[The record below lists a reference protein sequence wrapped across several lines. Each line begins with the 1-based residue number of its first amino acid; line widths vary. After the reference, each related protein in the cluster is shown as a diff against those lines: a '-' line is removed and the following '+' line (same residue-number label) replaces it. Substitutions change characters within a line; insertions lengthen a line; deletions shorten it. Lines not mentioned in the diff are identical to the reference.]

1 MITQAG
7 RDAALEAM
15 PVGFIDLDHD
25 WRITYVNH
33 AGESVVGAGWD
44 ELVGASYWE
53 SFPANVENE
62 FGRAYREVAATGEP
76 QTVEAFYPEPL
87 NRWYEVHAVPAAT
100 GLSLYFTEVTQ
111 RRQAQDR
118 LAMLARVSAELA
130 GALDAD
136 EAVRRIPGI
145 VVPTLGEGCL
155 VIVVD
160 DDGRPRAVSSW
171 HADPAR
177 RESLS
182 RYSTMRLGHL
192 AGNAPVVRALLG
204 ETVSVPGVE
213 AITYVADD
221 ELRDLLR
228 VVTPGRVLTLPL
240 RGRERTVG
248 ALTLLLGA
256 KAEPSADAL
265 ATTRDVAD
273 RVGLAVDNV
282 RLFTEQRQVAETL
295 QRSLLTA
302 PFEHPSAEIAARYVP
317 AAEVA
322 RVGGDWHDAFL
333 QPSGSTMLVIGD
345 VVGHDTEAAAAMGQL
360 RALLRGIAVYS
371 DQGPA
376 EVLRGLDAA
385 MDQLRLDT
393 YATVGIARFEQTP
406 DEVGRGITRM
416 RWSSAGHPAPVVI
429 GPDGGLAPP
438 DAWGGELLLGVDAG
452 ASRSETVT
460 TLAAGS
466 TVLLFTDGL
475 VERRAADLDEGMAR
489 LLAAVTDLGSLPL
502 QDLCDELV
510 QRLVDG
516 RPEDD
521 VALVAIRL
529 TGRTA

>member
-1 MITQAG
+1 VRRSSEPAG
-7 RDAALEAM
+7 TSSWAR
-15 PVGFIDLDHD
+15 PTG
-25 WRITYVNH
+25 
-33 AGESVVGAGWD
+33 S
-44 ELVGASYWE
+44 

-145 VVPTLGEGCL
+145 VVPALGEGCL
-155 VIVVD
+155 VTVVD
-160 DDGRPRAVSSW
+160 DDGSARAVSSW
-171 HADPAR
+171 HVDPAR
-177 RESLS
+177 RDALS
-182 RYSTMRLGHL
+182 RYSGLRLGQL
-192 AGNAPVVRALLG
+192 AGNAPVVRALHG
-204 ETVSVPGVE
+204 ETVSLPGSEAVE
-213 AITYVADD
+213 YVTDG
-221 ELRDLLR
+221 ELRALLR
-228 VVTPGRVLTLPL
+228 RVAPGRVLTTPL
-240 RGRERTVG
+240 RGRDRTLG
-248 ALTLLLGA
+248 ALTLLLRNAGELGA
-256 KAEPSADAL
+256 ESL
-265 ATTRDVAD
+265 ATVRDIAD
-273 RVGLAVDNV
+273 RVGLALDNV

-302 PFEHPSAEIAARYVP
+302 PFEPSSAEVAARYLP

-371 DQGPA
+371 DGGPA
-376 EVLRGLDAA
+376 EVLRGVDAA
-385 MDQLRLDT
+385 MEQLRLDT
-393 YATVGIARFEQTP
+393 FATVGIARFEQTP
-406 DEVGRGITRM
+406 EEAERGITRM

-438 DAWGGELLLGVDAG
+438 AAWGAAVHRR
-452 ASRSETVT
+452 SRRAPGHRPGCRPRPAESGRRRHRHPR
-460 TLAAGS
+460 AAEA
-466 TVLLFTDGL
+466 LRRA
-475 VERRAADLDEGMAR
+475 RRAARAR
-489 LLAAVTDLGSLPL
+489 PTRGRRRTRGDPADRPGRLTSRVSRRTRGPAAP
-502 QDLCDELV
+502 
-510 QRLVDG
+510 G
-516 RPEDD
+516 RP
-521 VALVAIRL
+521 RRR
-529 TGRTA
+529 GTANPPADRRPGPGPRATW

>member
-1 MITQAG
+1 VGVITQAG
-7 RDAALEAM
+7 RDAVLEAM
-15 PVGFIDLDHD
+15 PVGFIHLDHD

-33 AGESVVGAGWD
+33 AGEAVVGAGWD

-87 NRWYEVHAVPAAT
+87 NRWYEVHAVPAPT

-145 VVPTLGEGCL
+145 VVPALGEGCL
-155 VIVVD
+155 VTVVD
-160 DDGRPRAVSSW
+160 DDGSARAVSSW
-171 HADPAR
+171 HVDPAR
-177 RESLS
+177 RDALS
-182 RYSTMRLGHL
+182 RYSGLRLGQL
-192 AGNAPVVRALLG
+192 AGNAPVVRALHG
-204 ETVSVPGVE
+204 ETVSLPGAEAVE
-213 AITYVADD
+213 YVTDG
-221 ELRDLLR
+221 ELRALLR
-228 VVTPGRVLTLPL
+228 RVAPGRVLTTPL
-240 RGRERTVG
+240 RGRDRTLGV
-248 ALTLLLGA
+248 LTLLLRSAGELGA
-256 KAEPSADAL
+256 ESL
-265 ATTRDVAD
+265 ATVRDIAD
-273 RVGLAVDNV
+273 RVGLALDNV

-302 PFEHPSAEIAARYVP
+302 PFEPSSAEVAARYLP

-371 DQGPA
+371 DGGPA
-376 EVLRGLDAA
+376 EVLRGVDAA
-385 MDQLRLDT
+385 MEQLRLDT
-393 YATVGIARFEQTP
+393 FATVGIARFEQTP
-406 DEVGRGITRM
+406 EEAERGITRM

-438 DAWGGELLLGVDAG
+438 AAWGAAVHR
-452 ASRSETVT
+452 RS
-460 TLAAGS
+460 
-466 TVLLFTDGL
+466 
-475 VERRAADLDEGMAR
+475 RRAPGH
-489 LLAAVTDLGSLPL
+489 
-502 QDLCDELV
+502 
-510 QRLVDG
+510 
-516 RPEDD
+516 RP
-521 VALVAIRL
+521 
-529 TGRTA
+529 

>member
-1 MITQAG
+1 
-7 RDAALEAM
+7 
-15 PVGFIDLDHD
+15 
-25 WRITYVNH
+25 
-33 AGESVVGAGWD
+33 
-44 ELVGASYWE
+44 
-53 SFPANVENE
+53 
-62 FGRAYREVAATGEP
+62 
-76 QTVEAFYPEPL
+76 
-87 NRWYEVHAVPAAT
+87 
-100 GLSLYFTEVTQ
+100 
-111 RRQAQDR
+111 
-118 LAMLARVSAELA
+118 MLARVSAELA

-177 RESLS
+177 RESAEPVLDAA
-182 RYSTMRLGHL
+182 
-192 AGNAPVVRALLG
+192 AGPPRG
-204 ETVSVPGVE
+204 ERPGRPGAARGDGQRPRRRGDRV
-213 AITYVADD
+213 TWPSD

-228 VVTPGRVLTLPL
+228 VVAPGRVLTLPL

-248 ALTLLLGA
+248 ALTLLLGP
-256 KAEPSADAL
+256 KAEPSDRRAGHDR
-265 ATTRDVAD
+265 ATSPTGSASRWTTCGCSA
-273 RVGLAVDNV
+273 
-282 RLFTEQRQVAETL
+282 EQRQVAETL

-371 DQGPA
+371 DEGPA

-452 ASRSETVT
+452 AARSETVT
-460 TLAAGS
+460 PLAAGS

-475 VERRAADLDEGMAR
+475 VERRAADLDAGMAR
-489 LLAAVTDLGSLPL
+489 LRAAVADLGSLPL